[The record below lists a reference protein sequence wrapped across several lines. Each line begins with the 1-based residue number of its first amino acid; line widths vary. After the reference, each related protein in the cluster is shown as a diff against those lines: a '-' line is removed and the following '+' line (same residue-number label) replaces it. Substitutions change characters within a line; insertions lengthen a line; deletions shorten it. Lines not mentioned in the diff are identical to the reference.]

1 MARLPRYILP
11 GLPHHLIQRGNNRGV
26 IFFADL
32 DYRFY
37 LECVH
42 LASER
47 HHVAIHAYV
56 LMTNH
61 AHLVVTPERGQS
73 LSKMMHLIG
82 LRYAQY
88 INLNYQR
95 TGTLWEGRYKATP
108 IDTEPYLL
116 TCYRYVESNP
126 IRANMVGDPGD
137 YRWSSYAHHALGRCN
152 PLIRDHDLYLALGKT
167 TEARCRVYRALFR
180 NSLSIETTNAIRDAT
195 NGGWALGNDRFREE
209 IEQAAKRRTSRLSR
223 GGQREGAGRHKASR
237 SAGVRSD

>member
-61 AHLVVTPERGQS
+61 VHLVATPNRAHG

-82 LRYAQY
+82 LRYARH
-88 INLNYQR
+88 INSTHQR

-108 IDTEPYLL
+108 IETEAYLL
-116 TCYRYVESNP
+116 TCYRYVELNP
-126 IRANMVGDPGD
+126 VRANMVHHPNA
-137 YRWSSYAHHALGRCN
+137 YPWSSYAHHAYSKRDS
-152 PLIRDHDLYLALGKT
+152 LIRDHDLYLALGKT
-167 TEARCRVYRALFR
+167 KQQRYRAYRALFE
-180 NSLSIETTNAIRDAT
+180 NDLCDEMLDSIRHAT
-195 NGGWALGNDRFREE
+195 NGGWVLGSNRFSNRV
-209 IEQAAKRRTSRLSR
+209 EQITKRRPFPLTR
-223 GGQREGAGRHKASR
+223 GGSRQGAGRRKKTKP
-237 SAGVRSD
+237 D